1 MPKIG
6 MRIIKSAVAVFICFL
21 IYLIRGEGLPF
32 YSTIAAIMCMQPGIS
47 NTRTA
52 SRNRI
57 IGTFVGG
64 ILECFF

>member
-32 YSTIAAIMCMQPGIS
+32 YSTIAAIMCMQPGIQ
-47 NTRTA
+47 
-52 SRNRI
+52 I
-57 IGTFVGG
+57 HVQLHVIG
-64 ILECFF
+64 LSELL